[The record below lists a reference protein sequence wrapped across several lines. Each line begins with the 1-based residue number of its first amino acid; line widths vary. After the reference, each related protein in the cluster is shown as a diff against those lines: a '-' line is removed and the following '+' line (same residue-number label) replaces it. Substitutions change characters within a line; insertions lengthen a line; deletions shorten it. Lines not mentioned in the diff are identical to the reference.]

1 MIGGGDD
8 DDSDGDI
15 VVLVVFVL
23 VFLPY
28 FALIKKGNYE
38 DILNVIEK
46 IETFYMVQVVKN
58 GQSKIW

>member
-46 IETFYMVQVVKN
+46 IETF
-58 GQSKIW
+58 